1 MPTTSTLKMAPTF
14 PSLDDSR
21 LPVRHPE
28 QHSQSST
35 PARSS
40 LEHKRAI
47 ERVCCIGAG
56 YVGGPTAAVVA
67 DNCPRLQITVVD
79 VDEKRIAAWNS
90 ENLPVYEPDL
100 ASIVRRARDG
110 NADEGREPNL
120 RFTTDIDQSIREA
133 QIVFVGVNTPTKRS
147 GLGAGK
153 AFDLD
158 WLESATRRIARV
170 ATHETTVVEK
180 STVSCG
186 TADSMRQILSA
197 NARPGVRFEV
207 LSNPE
212 FLAEGTAITNLLN
225 PDRIL
230 IGCSETSAG
239 YAASH
244 ELADIYASWI
254 PREKIITMNLWSSEL
269 SKLAANAMLAQRI
282 SSINALSSICEAV
295 SANVQDVAYAC
306 GLDHRIGSKMLNA
319 SVGFGG
325 SCFRKDVM
333 NLVYISESL
342 NLPEVAAYWE
352 SILLVNEYQKDR
364 FTRRIVKTL
373 HGTLSSKKLAILG
386 FAYKK
391 NTGDTRESPAIT
403 IVNNLLAENA
413 EIAIYD
419 PKVSP
424 EQIQSDLRLESHA
437 EHKVTICSNAY
448 EACQDAH
455 AAVILTEWNMFSN
468 RTSTSKTGA
477 AEGRLEPRIAT
488 SSDGP
493 LLDEAMSTIAAGIN
507 MDSLMESEG
516 DSADDSAS
524 LPSSRASSAP
534 STSSV
539 VPTSQEKLDWAS
551 IAKIMQR
558 PMYVFDGRNTID
570 VKALEELGFRV
581 EAIGVMSSGQRQRQR
596 MSFSEF

>member
-1 MPTTSTLKMAPTF
+1 MASAF
-14 PSLDDSR
+14 PSLDDTR
-21 LPVRHPE
+21 LPASHSE
-28 QHSQSST
+28 QQQQSSA

-40 LEHKRAI
+40 LKRKRTV

-67 DNCPRLQITVVD
+67 DNCPHLQITVVD
-79 VDEKRIAAWNS
+79 VDERRIAAWNS
-90 ENLPVYEPDL
+90 DNLPVYEPNL
-100 ASIVRRARDG
+100 SSIVRRARDG
-110 NADEGREPNL
+110 DVDKGRKPNL
-120 RFTTDIDQSIREA
+120 RFTTDIDQSIRDA

-153 AFDLD
+153 AFDLG

-170 ATHETTVVEK
+170 ATHDTIVVEK
-180 STVSCG
+180 STVPCG
-186 TADSMRQILSA
+186 TADSMREILSA

-239 YAASH
+239 YAASY

-306 GLDHRIGSKMLNA
+306 GLDRRIGSKMLNA

-364 FTRRIVKTL
+364 FTRRIVKAL
-373 HGTLSSKKLAILG
+373 HGTLSTKKLAILG

-403 IVNNLLAENA
+403 IVDQLLAENA

-424 EQIQSDLRLESHA
+424 EQIRADLRLDAHPG
-437 EHKVTICSNAY
+437 HKVTICTNAY

-455 AAVILTEWNMFSN
+455 AAVILTEWDMFSN
-468 RTSTSKTGA
+468 KTSNQQIEA
-477 AEGRLEPRIAT
+477 AQLSHEPT
-488 SSDGP
+488 TVDSFS
-493 LLDEAMSTIAAGIN
+493 DEAMPVSAAEIN
-507 MDSLMESEG
+507 MDTLMESEG
-516 DSADDSAS
+516 DSADDSVS
-524 LPSSRASSAP
+524 LPSSTPSSAP
-534 STSSV
+534 SASSIA
-539 VPTSQEKLDWAS
+539 PASQKKLDWQS

-570 VKALEELGFRV
+570 VKALEKLGFRV
-581 EAIGVMSSGQRQRQR
+581 EAIGVMSSRQRQRQR
-596 MSFSEF
+596 MSFSEL